1 MAGPGQDDQ
10 PGAPAPGTLSMPT
23 TEVAAPAQERAQPGS
38 PLELFLAFN
47 RLALQG
53 FGGVLPVAQRE
64 LVERQRWLTKA
75 EFVELLSLG
84 QILPGP
90 NIVNMALIFGDQ
102 HFGWR
107 GALASLAGLL
117 LAPLAIVL
125 GLTLLA
131 RQAAGSAEVSGALRG
146 MGVVAAALIL
156 STAWKVTG
164 TLKSNRM
171 GLVWCAV
178 LAAATVFAVGVMRW
192 PMAGVLA
199 ALVPL
204 SWALAWW
211 KLRP

>member
-1 MAGPGQDDQ
+1 MPEAGPQTSTAK
-10 PGAPAPGTLSMPT
+10 APAGTT
-23 TEVAAPAQERAQPGS
+23 PGS
-38 PLELFLAFN
+38 AAELFFAFN

-90 NIVNMALIFGDQ
+90 NIVNMALMFGDR

-117 LAPLAIVL
+117 VAPLIIVL
-125 GLTLLA
+125 ALTLLA
-131 RQAAGSAEVSGALRG
+131 RQAAGSAEVAGALRG

-156 STAWKVTG
+156 STAWKVTT
-164 TLKSNRM
+164 TLKTNRM
-171 GLVWCAV
+171 GLAWCAL
-178 LAAATVFAVGVMRW
+178 LAAATVVAVGVMRW
-192 PMAGVLA
+192 PMAAVLA
-199 ALVPL
+199 ALVPPA
-204 SWALAWW
+204 WALAWW

>member
-1 MAGPGQDDQ
+1 MDDAGPT
-10 PGAPAPGTLSMPT
+10 PAPSHAPASAVPQS
-23 TEVAAPAQERAQPGS
+23 AN
-38 PLELFLAFN
+38 ELFFAFN

-64 LVERQRWLTKA
+64 LVERQRWMTKA

-90 NIVNMALIFGDQ
+90 NIVNMALMFGDR

-107 GALASLAGLL
+107 GAGAALAGLL
-117 LAPLAIVL
+117 VAPLTLVL
-125 GLTLLA
+125 ALTLLA
-131 RQAAGSAEVSGALRG
+131 RQAAGSPEVTGALRG
-146 MGVVAAALIL
+146 MGVVAAALVL
-156 STAWKVTG
+156 STAWKVAS

-171 GLVWCAV
+171 GRLWCAL
-178 LAAATVFAVGVMRW
+178 LAAATVLAVGVMRW
-192 PMAGVLA
+192 PMVSVLA

-204 SWALAWW
+204 SWTLAWW

>member
-1 MAGPGQDDQ
+1 MPEAGPQTSTAT
-10 PGAPAPGTLSMPT
+10 APAGAT
-23 TEVAAPAQERAQPGS
+23 PGS
-38 PLELFLAFN
+38 AAELFFAFS

-90 NIVNMALIFGDQ
+90 NIVNMALMFGDR

-117 LAPLAIVL
+117 VAPLIIVL
-125 GLTLLA
+125 ALTLLA
-131 RQAAGSAEVSGALRG
+131 RQAAGSAEVAGALRG

-156 STAWKVTG
+156 STAWKVTT
-164 TLKSNRM
+164 TLKTNRM
-171 GLVWCAV
+171 GLAWCAL
-178 LAAATVFAVGVMRW
+178 LAAATVVAVGVMRW
-192 PMAGVLA
+192 PMAAVLA
-199 ALVPL
+199 ALVPPA
-204 SWALAWW
+204 WALAWW